1 MKALQASTVSVP
13 PCLKIQCVQCQLA
26 NLGEEESLHCYVQLF
41 DVYKNQKVCVILKK
55 SQKSQ
60 AHTHTFVDSC
70 SSVRYRALRCFVATR
85 VPIFFAIMENLSAL
99 YIEDES
105 QQGDESTTNLYQAA
119 YGKLILKVL
128 IQPYG

>member
-1 MKALQASTVSVP
+1 MCYFKEKPEKPST
-13 PCLKIQCVQCQLA
+13 
-26 NLGEEESLHCYVQLF
+26 Y
-41 DVYKNQKVCVILKK
+41 
-55 SQKSQ
+55 
-60 AHTHTFVDSC
+60 THTFVDSC

-119 YGKLILKVL
+119 DMIDEWPLVPQSMVPLAKAIHVDHTVANNLK
-128 IQPYG
+128 IEFI